1 MICKDTWPGN
11 RNDVKTDT
19 KTIMA
24 AHKISS
30 EEFRFGKTKIF
41 LRSPNTVHF
50 SMKFH

>member
-19 KTIMA
+19 KTILA
-24 AHKISS
+24 SHKLKE

-41 LRSPNTVHF
+41 LRNPTTVRYL
-50 SMKFH
+50 